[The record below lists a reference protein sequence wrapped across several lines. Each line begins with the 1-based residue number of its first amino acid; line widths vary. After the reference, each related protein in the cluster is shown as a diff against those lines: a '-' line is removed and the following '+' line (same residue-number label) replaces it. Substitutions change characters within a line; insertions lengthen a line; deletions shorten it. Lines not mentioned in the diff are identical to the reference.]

1 MKKYIYSL
9 LFFALALDFYAIF
22 YIAPIEASQGIVQK
36 IFYVHVASA
45 FAMYTT
51 LIAGAS
57 LGVGYLIRRDDAL
70 DAWSVSAMEVG
81 MLFCTIVLTTGPI
94 WAKPMWGTWWTWDV
108 RLTSTFFLWLICA
121 AYFLLRNA
129 FSGAQAKRFS
139 AIMAVLGMLDV
150 PIIIFAVKIW
160 RGAHPAVLSDKSALP
175 TDMRNVFI
183 FTILVIQFLAW
194 TLVTTRKSIE
204 ERRRLNSSPL

>member
-1 MKKYIYSL
+1 MKKWIYVLLLLSL
-9 LFFALALDFYAIF
+9 AFDAYAIF

-51 LIAGAS
+51 LIVGAA
-57 LGVGYLIRRDDAL
+57 LGVGYLIRRDDPL
-70 DAWSVSAMEVG
+70 DAWSVSSMEVG

-129 FSGAQAKRFS
+129 FTGQQAKRYS
-139 AIMAVLGMLDV
+139 AIMAVLGLLDV
-150 PIIIFAVKIW
+150 PIIIFAVKVW

-175 TDMRNVFI
+175 DDMRKVFI
-183 FTILVIQFLAW
+183 LTILVIQFLAW
-194 TLVTTRKSIE
+194 TLVTARKSIE
-204 ERRRLNSSPL
+204 QNKRTRLSS

>member
-1 MKKYIYSL
+1 MKKWAYLIL
-9 LFFALALDFYAIF
+9 LAALAFNAYAIF
-22 YIAPIEASQGIVQK
+22 YIAPIEATQGIVQK

-51 LIAGAS
+51 LIVGAA

-70 DAWSVSAMEVG
+70 DAWSLSAMEVG

-129 FSGAQAKRFS
+129 FTGDQAKRFS
-139 AIMAVLGMLDV
+139 AIMAVLGLLDV
-150 PIIIFAVKIW
+150 PIIIFAVKVW
-160 RGAHPAVLSDKSALP
+160 RGAHPAVLSDKSSLP
-175 TDMRNVFI
+175 AEMRIVFI
-183 FTILVIQFLAW
+183 ITIIVIQFLAW
-194 TLVTTRKSIE
+194 TLVTARKSIE
-204 ERRRLNSSPL
+204 EKRRTRLSS

>member
-1 MKKYIYSL
+1 MKKWVYLIL
-9 LFFALALDFYAIF
+9 LAALAFNAYAIF
-22 YIAPIEASQGIVQK
+22 YIAPIEATQGIVQK

-51 LIAGAS
+51 LIVGAS

-129 FSGAQAKRFS
+129 FTGAQAKRFS
-139 AIMAVLGMLDV
+139 AIMAILGLLDV
-150 PIIIFAVKIW
+150 PIIIFAVKVW
-160 RGAHPAVLSDKSALP
+160 RGAHPAVLSDKASLP
-175 TDMRNVFI
+175 AEMRQVFI
-183 FTILVIQFLAW
+183 ITILVIQFLAW
-194 TLVTTRKSIE
+194 TLVWSRKSIE
-204 ERRRLNSSPL
+204 ENRRARLSS

>member
-1 MKKYIYSL
+1 L
-9 LFFALALDFYAIF
+9 LALALAFNAYAIF
-22 YIAPIEASQGIVQK
+22 YYAPLEATQGIVQK

-121 AYFLLRNA
+121 AYFLLRKA
-129 FSGAQAKRFS
+129 FSGEQAKRFS
-139 AIMAVLGMLDV
+139 AIMAVLGLLDV

-160 RGAHPAVLSDKSALP
+160 RGAHPAVLTDKAALP
-175 TDMRNVFI
+175 TEMRQVFI
-183 FTILVIQFLAW
+183 LTILVIQFLAW
-194 TLVTTRKSIE
+194 TLVATRKSIE
-204 ERRRLNSSPL
+204 AKRRYNPPS

>member
-1 MKKYIYSL
+1 MNIYL
-9 LFFALALDFYAIF
+9 LLALALTFNAYAIF
-22 YIAPIEASQGIVQK
+22 FIAPVEAIQGIVQK
-36 IFYVHVASA
+36 IFYIHVASA

-94 WAKPMWGTWWTWDV
+94 WAKPIWGSWWTWDV

-121 AYFLLRNA
+121 AYFLLRKA
-129 FSGAQAKRFS
+129 FSGEQAKRYG
-139 AIMAVLGMLDV
+139 AIMAVLGLLDV
-150 PIIIFAVKIW
+150 PIIMFAVKVW
-160 RGAHPAVLSDKSALP
+160 RGAHPAVLSDKSSLP
-175 TDMRNVFI
+175 SEMRLVFI
-183 FTILVIQFLAW
+183 LSIVIIQFLAW
-194 TLVTTRKSIE
+194 VLVVARKSIE
-204 ERRRLNSSPL
+204 EKRRARLSS

>member
-1 MKKYIYSL
+1 MKKWIYSL
-9 LFFALALDFYAIF
+9 LLAALAFNAYAIF
-22 YIAPIEASQGIVQK
+22 YIAPIEATQGIVQK

-57 LGVGYLIRRDDAL
+57 LGVGYLIRRDDSL

-121 AYFLLRNA
+121 AYFLLRKA
-129 FSGAQAKRFS
+129 FSGTQAKRYS
-139 AIMAVLGMLDV
+139 AIMAVLGLLDV
-150 PIIIFAVKIW
+150 PIIIFAVKVW
-160 RGAHPAVLSDKSALP
+160 RGAHPAVLSDKAALP
-175 TDMRNVFI
+175 DAMRKVFI
-183 FTILVIQFLAW
+183 LTIIVIQFLAW
-194 TLVTTRKSIE
+194 TFVATRKLIE
-204 ERRRLNSSPL
+204 EKRRAH

>member
-1 MKKYIYSL
+1 MKKYFYAL
-9 LFFALALDFYAIF
+9 LLLALAFDAYAIF

-51 LIAGAS
+51 LVVGAA

-70 DAWSVSAMEVG
+70 DAWSASAMEVG

-129 FSGAQAKRFS
+129 FTGQQAKRYS
-139 AIMAVLGMLDV
+139 AIMAVLGLLDV

-175 TDMRNVFI
+175 DDMRKVFI
-183 FTILVIQFLAW
+183 LTILVIQFLAW
-194 TLVTTRKSIE
+194 TLVATRKSIE
-204 ERRRLNSSPL
+204 GNRRARLSS

>member
-1 MKKYIYSL
+1 MRKWVTIL
-9 LFFALALDFYAIF
+9 LLFALAINAYAIF
-22 YIAPIEASQGIVQK
+22 YIAPIEATQGIVQK

-51 LIAGAS
+51 LVVGAI

-129 FSGAQAKRFS
+129 FAGQQAKRFS
-139 AIMAVLGMLDV
+139 AIMALLGLLDV

-175 TDMRNVFI
+175 DDMRKVFI
-183 FTILVIQFLAW
+183 LTILVIQFLAW
-194 TLVTTRKSIE
+194 TLVAARKSIE
-204 ERRRLNSSPL
+204 EKRRAH

>member
-1 MKKYIYSL
+1 MKKWVYIL
-9 LFFALALDFYAIF
+9 LLVALVIDAYAIF
-22 YIAPIEASQGIVQK
+22 YIAPIEATQGLVQK

-51 LIAGAS
+51 LIVGAA

-70 DAWSVSAMEVG
+70 DTWSVSAMEVG

-121 AYFLLRNA
+121 AYFLLRKA
-129 FSGAQAKRFS
+129 FSGPQAKRYS
-139 AIMAVLGMLDV
+139 AIMAVLGLLDV
-150 PIIIFAVKIW
+150 PIIMFAVKVW

-175 TDMRNVFI
+175 DDMRKVFI
-183 FTILVIQFLAW
+183 LTILVIQFLAW
-194 TLVTTRKSIE
+194 TLVATRKTIE
-204 ERRRLNSSPL
+204 QQRRTRLSS

>member
-1 MKKYIYSL
+1 MKKWIYVV
-9 LFFALALDFYAIF
+9 LAAVLTLNAYAIF
-22 YIAPIEASQGIVQK
+22 YYAPLEATQGIVQK

-129 FSGAQAKRFS
+129 FTGDQAKRFS
-139 AIMAVLGMLDV
+139 AIMAVLGLLDV

-175 TDMRNVFI
+175 AEMRQVFI
-183 FTILVIQFLAW
+183 LTIIVIQFLAW

-204 ERRRLNSSPL
+204 EKRRAH

>member
-1 MKKYIYSL
+1 MKKWITIL
-9 LFFALALDFYAIF
+9 LLAALVFNAYAIF
-22 YIAPIEASQGIVQK
+22 FIAPIEATQGIVQK
-36 IFYVHVASA
+36 IFYIHVASA

-57 LGVGYLIRRDDAL
+57 LGVGYLIRRDDSL

-121 AYFLLRNA
+121 AYFLLRKA
-129 FSGAQAKRFS
+129 FSGIQAKRYS
-139 AIMAVLGMLDV
+139 AIMAVLGLLDV
-150 PIIIFAVKIW
+150 PIIIFAVKVW

-175 TDMRNVFI
+175 AEMRKVFI
-183 FTILVIQFLAW
+183 VTIIVIQFLAW
-194 TLVTTRKSIE
+194 TLVATRKSIE
-204 ERRRLNSSPL
+204 ENRRTRLPS

>member
-1 MKKYIYSL
+1 MKKYIYL
-9 LFFALALDFYAIF
+9 MLTPALALNAYAIF
-22 YIAPIEASQGIVQK
+22 YYAPLEATQGIVQK

-121 AYFLLRNA
+121 AYFLLRKA
-129 FSGAQAKRFS
+129 FSGTQAKRFS
-139 AIMAVLGMLDV
+139 AIMAVLGLLDV
-150 PIIIFAVKIW
+150 PIIIFAVKLW
-160 RGAHPAVLSDKSALP
+160 RGAHPAVLTDKAALP
-175 TDMRNVFI
+175 AEMRQVFI
-183 FTILVIQFLAW
+183 LTIIVIQFLAW
-194 TLVTTRKSIE
+194 TLVTTRRSIE
-204 ERRRLNSSPL
+204 EKRRVH